1 VENLF
6 LQIGQQSPVL
16 GLVLVFWYYQRK
28 DYNEFIN
35 KVQEENNCRE
45 KNLQEVISKN
55 QDIISDLTE
64 KFDVVEDVKKDV
76 EEIKVILK
84 K

>member
-1 VENLF
+1 M
-6 LQIGQQSPVL
+6 GQQSPVL

>member
-1 VENLF
+1 MENLF